1 MLYFTFV
8 YFYSM
13 SLNLLTETLKNLI
26 LNNSIQWSFHYF
38 AMTMVKYDGDQ
49 RVYYKY
55 KKKMVLHI
63 IMSIAHLKKL
73 MKKEGNS
80 HAHIL
85 KKGRIDIKKNW
96 KQISLITVFMFS
108 KSRKQLYWI
117 FLIKKK
123 SKKPAKST
131 QKMV

>member
-1 MLYFTFV
+1 
-8 YFYSM
+8 M

-85 KKGRIDIKKNW
+85 KKGRIDIKKN
-96 KQISLITVFMFS
+96 
-108 KSRKQLYWI
+108 
-117 FLIKKK
+117 
-123 SKKPAKST
+123 
-131 QKMV
+131 

>member
-1 MLYFTFV
+1 
-8 YFYSM
+8 M

-55 KKKMVLHI
+55 KKNGSTHYYVDCT
-63 IMSIAHLKKL
+63 SKKL

-85 KKGRIDIKKNW
+85 KKGRIDIKKN
-96 KQISLITVFMFS
+96 
-108 KSRKQLYWI
+108 
-117 FLIKKK
+117 
-123 SKKPAKST
+123 
-131 QKMV
+131 